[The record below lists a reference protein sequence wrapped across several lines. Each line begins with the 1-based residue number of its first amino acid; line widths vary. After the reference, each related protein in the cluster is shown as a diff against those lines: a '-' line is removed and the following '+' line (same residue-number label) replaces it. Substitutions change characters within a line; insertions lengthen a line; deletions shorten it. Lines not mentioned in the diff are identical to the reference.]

1 MTATVERP
9 ADSPAATMAPMTEVT
24 EPDLALRTLALTKRF
39 GDVVAVDDVD
49 VEVHR
54 GEFLGVLG
62 PSGCGKTTLLRLVAG
77 FERPDGGGIEIDGRA
92 VSGPRRNVAPEH
104 RRIGMVFQE
113 SALFPHLDVEG
124 NIGFGLARAGR
135 AARVAELIALVGMA
149 GLQRRMPHEL
159 SGGQQQRVALARAL
173 APDPAIILLDE
184 PFSSLDATLR
194 TQLRG
199 EVREILRTAGAT
211 TLFVTHDQ
219 GEALEISDRVAV
231 MRAGRIEQ
239 LSTPDELYLRP
250 VNRFVA
256 GFVGEANLLVG
267 EVRHG
272 EVQTLVGR
280 FRAPSD
286 SLGDGQLAEV
296 LLRPEQLHM
305 VPVGRLSTPPRPEN
319 VLRVVRRVFHGSE
332 VHHVLRSRTGL
343 EIEAATP
350 SNATV
355 DVGTEVIAH
364 ARASEVPV
372 YPMVE
377 DGRPAAQTA
386 TPMKPRTWRQ
396 ASAQVSA
403 CSSNLRSKNEWGAS
417 G

>member
-1 MTATVERP
+1 VSATLERP
-9 ADSPAATMAPMTEVT
+9 DVTMTRMTESFT
-24 EPDLALRTLALTKRF
+24 SGPAPLALRTLSLVKRF
-39 GDVVAVDDVD
+39 GDVVAVDDVTL
-49 VEVHR
+49 ELRR

-77 FERPDGGGIEIDGRA
+77 FERPDAGGIEIDGRVVA
-92 VSGPRRNVAPEH
+92 GPRRNVPPEG

-113 SALFPHLDVEG
+113 SALFPHLDVAG
-124 NIGFGLARAGR
+124 NIGFGLPRR
-135 AARVAELIALVGMA
+135 DRETRVAELVALVGLA
-149 GLQRRMPHEL
+149 GLQQRMPHEL

-173 APDPAIILLDE
+173 APDPALILFDE

-199 EVREILRTAGAT
+199 EVRDILRAAGAT

-219 GEALEISDRVAV
+219 SEALEISDRVAV

-239 LSTPDELYLRP
+239 ISTPDELYLRP

-256 GFVGEANLLVG
+256 GFVGEANLLTG

-272 EVQTLVGR
+272 EVQTMVGR
-280 FRAPSD
+280 FRAA
-286 SLGDGQLAEV
+286 GDALADGARAEV

-305 VPVGRLSTPPRPEN
+305 LPVEKLSSPPRPEA
-319 VLRVVRRVFHGSE
+319 VLTIVRRVFHGSE
-332 VHHVLRSRTGL
+332 VHHVLRSASGL

-350 SNATV
+350 SSATLA
-355 DVGTEVIAH
+355 VGTEVIAH
-364 ARASEVPV
+364 ARAREVPV
-372 YPMVE
+372 YPI
-377 DGRPAAQTA
+377 DGEAA
-386 TPMKPRTWRQ
+386 
-396 ASAQVSA
+396 
-403 CSSNLRSKNEWGAS
+403 G